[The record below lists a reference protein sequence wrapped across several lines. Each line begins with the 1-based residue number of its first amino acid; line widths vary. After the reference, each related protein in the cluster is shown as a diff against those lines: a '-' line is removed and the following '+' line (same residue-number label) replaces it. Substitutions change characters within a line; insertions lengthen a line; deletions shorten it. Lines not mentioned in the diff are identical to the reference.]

1 MLYWHGRRSAPTAL
15 SSVRPVARQC
25 PAARKLWTSQWKSRG
40 EQAKPKARKVH
51 LWGKMDKAGRDYL
64 GEKMLICFQAYC
76 NSVKKRKGKNL
87 VFNENNTKKYCTQ
100 IILFIKIINGGF
112 FFNCNWAS
120 CTLTFSSTLPQSLP
134 CCRVYKKKYLSALVT
149 YTTLTFVSGILPD
162 PNCD

>member
-51 LWGKMDKAGRDYL
+51 LWGKMD
-64 GEKMLICFQAYC
+64 
-76 NSVKKRKGKNL
+76 
-87 VFNENNTKKYCTQ
+87 
-100 IILFIKIINGGF
+100 IILEKKCWSVFKHIATLWRRGREKIWSLMRITPKNIVLKLFYLSKSSMVDF